1 MDRREAL
8 IGREADLL
16 AQRADA
22 AAAAA
27 EAERDAIDASASRA
41 LEIERDRRSAMS
53 DAQQRFQRSVDALGA
68 MREDPARLLRSA
80 AGGVSAAIAIGLGA
94 AGAALAGGGENT
106 ALAIVQRNIDQDIA
120 AQRTDIQTAGTAA
133 EAQRSVL
140 GLMRQEFSDQTAA
153 ETAARSAML
162 SAAAAQAQ
170 RVTAGLGNGAAQL
183 RGEQM
188 VQQLRDESAAAA
200 AQAQAQEAEAQL
212 QRRLLEARVQRA
224 ELANVATARRLQ
236 GGPGRARPTTAP
248 QARVYNATFDSL
260 DTRLPMEE
268 RVRIA
273 SEASGIP
280 MSVAGALAGGRFAEG
295 AGSEELP
302 QLTTARM
309 DVVNRMLLSGATREA
324 AAASVGIPVSMLPDV
339 GQFATGQD
347 DQQSANVSALS
358 GALDRLEALLPPAG
372 DDIPGIGATGSL
384 PMSGLSDRGRQIRN
398 AIENAVDL
406 LARTRSGAAVTEGE
420 RESFRQ
426 ILGATGRDEELRQGI
441 DALRRDIASR
451 LMRAPSGQSPTERA
465 ATGRSAGMLGVR

>member
-1 MDRREAL
+1 M
-8 IGREADLL
+8 
-16 AQRADA
+16 
-22 AAAAA
+22 
-27 EAERDAIDASASRA
+27 
-41 LEIERDRRSAMS
+41 
-53 DAQQRFQRSVDALGA
+53 
-68 MREDPARLLRSA
+68 ED
-80 AGGVSAAIAIGLGA
+80 
-94 AGAALAGGGENT
+94 
-106 ALAIVQRNIDQDIA
+106 
-120 AQRTDIQTAGTAA
+120 
-133 EAQRSVL
+133 
-140 GLMRQEFSDQTAA
+140 
-153 ETAARSAML
+153 
-162 SAAAAQAQ
+162 
-170 RVTAGLGNGAAQL
+170 
-183 RGEQM
+183 
-188 VQQLRDESAAAA
+188 
-200 AQAQAQEAEAQL
+200 
-212 QRRLLEARVQRA
+212 
-224 ELANVATARRLQ
+224 
-236 GGPGRARPTTAP
+236 
-248 QARVYNATFDSL
+248 
-260 DTRLPMEE
+260 

-295 AGSEELP
+295 AGSEEPP

-309 DVVNRMLLSGATREA
+309 DVVNRMLFSGATREA

-339 GQFATGQD
+339 GQFAAGQD

-384 PMSGLSDRGRQIRN
+384 PMSGLSDQGRQIRN

-465 ATGRSAGMLGVR
+465 ATGRSAGLLGVR